1 MGYVVWHLGT
11 MHIIDQQRTVG
22 SGVASKR
29 KVYEICVFDKVWKR
43 RFSDGSYLSN

>member
-1 MGYVVWHLGT
+1 MNV
-11 MHIIDQQRTVG
+11 IDQQRTFGG

-29 KVYEICVFDKVWKR
+29 KVYEIFVFGKIWRR